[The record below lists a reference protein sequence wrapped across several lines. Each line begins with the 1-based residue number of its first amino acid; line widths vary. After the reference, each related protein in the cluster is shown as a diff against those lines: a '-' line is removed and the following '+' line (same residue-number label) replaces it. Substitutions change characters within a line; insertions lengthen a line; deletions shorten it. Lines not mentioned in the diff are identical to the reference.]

1 MKQTKLNLFSAL
13 LLLVTL
19 AFGQN
24 VWATTKTVTYTL
36 NRYAENLTDYLQ
48 LIHSGDTPFGGTTT
62 VQAQQMTNY
71 TSATFNLPDGFMFTF
86 TWGSG
91 QIVHVS
97 GGDGYYYCNNANV
110 RFGLVWNFSNRYVTN
125 FKVTDEN
132 GTPSTL
138 YQSGTANTNYNNSEQ
153 GETHYML
160 ATYAHFIKITITYAD
175 APTLGI
181 FESDGENA
189 YKIKSKDDLCH
200 LANYVNNG
208 HNNGSGV
215 TFRQTQNITCDNT
228 YTPIGT
234 SSYPFG
240 GTYDGQ
246 EYTINDITVSKNANN
261 IGFFGYI
268 DGGTV
273 KDLKIYNSTFTGIDN
288 VGAIAGTNHNGTI
301 QNCEVGSSTSG
312 DVKIQYVTNTTSNH
326 GGIVGSNSGTNASIL
341 GCKCRAQVI
350 GTDCSSA
357 SNYGGIAGYNQGT
370 IQDCLYLGNQVNGNN
385 CNGTLVG
392 QNAGTLTNNYYTNDS
407 MPGGVGIN
415 GQSSSNDSDGARRA
429 RKVTMGENVDL
440 IGSETTT
447 YSLSGITAIGTGS
460 YAMRYN
466 NLLYSGATQNL
477 SFNYTGLPALGYVF
491 GGFSATNGGTFSG
504 NILTMPANT
513 VNVTATFTDV
523 WGVSNNPAADG
534 TEAHPYLISDTTGLN
549 LLARNVNGT
558 HGYTA
563 NNFSGKYFKL
573 NNNISYSTAGSIYES
588 NYTAIGR
595 SSTSSFCGVFD
606 GGGNTI
612 YNIRICGNDDYQGLF
627 GWIDSY
633 PNNPGTVKDVRVK
646 QANIT
651 GGQNVGEIVGYLNG
665 DIENCLALSSSIN
678 GTGKVGAIVGYKATS
693 GHTCFGNYYV
703 GCTVS
708 GTSGATNVGIG
719 AEPGYGNDTPHDI
732 AGVRSVHLII
742 LNKEEGEDYSASG
755 NETVVIEGATYY
767 ASTSTITL
775 TYNADMP
782 EGFELRYYYNDGNED
797 HLVTSNDAYSFMM
810 PAATVNV
817 YTNFIP
823 IVYNISYDLAG
834 GALPSGQ
841 SNPATYT
848 VTQPSFT
855 LVNPVRTGYVF
866 AGWTGT
872 GLTEPTQTVTIAG
885 YSTGDREYTATWTD
899 VWGMTDGA
907 DGSEEH
913 PYVITNTAGLD
924 LLAKIVN
931 GTDGYNNNSFN
942 DKHFKLGADIDY
954 STKPLDANGENYTTI
969 GGYYNM
975 SYRDFHGTFDGDG
988 HTISGIRINK
998 TEDQNQSSRIG
1009 LFSKVSGTIKNLTL
1023 SNTHITGYIYVGG
1036 IAGYLNTN
1044 AKILN
1049 CHVTST
1055 VLLHAVQN
1063 NANCFGGIAGE
1074 NSANSMID
1082 GCSSSTTLS
1091 IEQGVTGCQ
1100 YFGGIVGHNDG
1111 TLQNCIVVGA
1121 TIPALHYTGSNADHD
1136 ASGAIVGFNEWTADV
1151 SFNYYSGVTIG
1162 GATTG
1167 IGVSGNDGNDDR
1179 HDITADNGA
1188 VPAYALSLGQHI
1200 FATPIPA
1207 ITHNNSDYY
1216 VVGTTVTLNADG
1228 YTMSGGFTVKDAQ
1241 NNDVPLSGDN
1251 TFVMPASDV
1260 TVSANLTLI
1269 DWKGSGT
1276 QGDPYII
1283 MYRSQLDLLAE
1294 RVNGGNEYD
1303 QTYFKLGADID
1314 YPHITAWNDA
1324 TSTENNFTV
1333 IGDVYHEI
1341 YGYWNTHIFNGVFD
1355 GDGHTISGI
1364 RIYRNGGTQADENHG
1379 LFGYVGQNGI
1389 VKNVTLSDVRITA
1402 ASYAGGIAGM
1412 NSNGTI
1418 ENCHVT
1424 GTVAIHAV
1432 DDCDAHGGIVGYN
1445 DEGIVRGCTS
1455 AATLSMA
1462 AGLMGCGDYGGIVG
1476 LNHGFDDI
1484 ATVENCLA
1492 VGVTVDAN
1500 YDAGAIFGSTET
1512 GNNYHSHNN
1521 YYYGCNAN
1529 GNTTNIGSGGGDIS
1543 DNNGAMPCYKLTLPT
1558 GVAAI
1563 DGCEQELINY
1573 QGNLYVT
1580 LGQMIFPYPV
1590 YGGYTISGASYND
1603 GQDHTITP
1611 DAMGYYAFEVTAAH
1625 DITVT
1630 VTWGDLPT
1638 WSGHGEENN
1647 PYLITNCAELNAL
1660 AIMVNSGNDYENQYF
1675 KLANDINYPHAT
1687 AWNDVTSTENNFTA
1701 IAADRAEFHGIFDG
1715 DGHTVS
1721 GIRIYKEGSSDADSY
1736 LGLFGT
1742 VNNGRVENLTVSGT
1756 RITGYRYVGGI
1767 AGIVSKPDDGSD
1779 HRYIANCHVTS
1790 SVAIHAVAN
1799 KTLYHGGIVGYVG
1812 IVDCSYCTSSA
1823 TLTIADGVT
1832 ECQYFG
1838 GIAGYSYQ
1846 NTYDCLAVDVTLSP
1860 GIQNSGAIVGGWHG
1874 SLKRNFY
1881 YNCHRSNNFSNI
1893 GTGNGDD
1900 NTNTLYGAYP
1910 ANAVSVTIP
1919 GYGDGNGGWA
1929 FIASPM
1935 DYLQTPHHVQ
1945 NLMATPTA
1953 HYDLY
1958 CFDQAVAG
1966 AEWQNYKAHAG
1977 IDSNDTIDFRIENG
1991 QGYLYANKEDATLT
2005 FLGKPNVE
2013 TESEIDLS
2021 YAEGK
2026 PLAGYN
2032 LVGNPYPVEAYADR
2046 PYYKMNATGDDV
2058 EVVVEY
2064 WANSIPACTGVVVVA
2079 TGANQK
2085 VVFSK
2090 TAPEAPSSSTGNN
2103 GSIQMTLTKANERGD
2118 AFQDKAVVSFNE
2130 GMQLGKF
2137 IFNEDHAKLY
2147 IPKDGND
2154 YAIVSAEAKGEIPVN
2169 FKAKKDGEY
2178 TLTISESLNS
2188 KFLILNYLH
2197 LIDNL
2202 TGANIDLLTTPSY
2215 TFTARND
2222 DYPSRFKLVFGNE
2235 NDNQNEN
2242 DNFAFISNGEIIVNG
2257 EGTLQVIDVLGRI
2270 IDSRDAARHVS
2281 TDAMVPGVYILRLIN
2296 GQNVKTQKIAIK

>member
-1 MKQTKLNLFSAL
+1 MKRTKLNLLTML
-13 LLLVTL
+13 LLLIVVGL
-19 AFGQN
+19 GQN
-24 VWATTKTVTYTL
+24 AWATTKTVTYTL
-36 NRYAENLTDYLQ
+36 NRYSENLTDYLQ
-48 LIHSGDTPFGGTTT
+48 LIHSGDTPFNGTTT
-62 VQAQQMTNY
+62 VQVQQMTNR

-97 GGDGYYYCNNANV
+97 SSGSNGYYYCGDANV
-110 RFGLVWNFSNRYVTN
+110 RFELLWNFSNRYVTN
-125 FKVTDEN
+125 FKVTDQN

-138 YQSGTANTNYNNSEQ
+138 YQNGTANTDYNNSEQ

-160 ATYAHFIKITITYAD
+160 AKNAPFAKITITYAD
-175 APTLGI
+175 APTLSI
-181 FESDGENA
+181 FEADGENA
-189 YKIKSKDDLCH
+189 YKIQDKDDLRH
-200 LANYVNNG
+200 LANYVNKG
-208 HNNGSGV
+208 HNSGSGV

-240 GTYDGQ
+240 DTYDGQ

-273 KDLKIYNSTFTGIDN
+273 KDLTIINSIFTGIDN

-301 QNCEVGSSTSG
+301 QNCVVGNGTS
-312 DVKIQYVTNTTSNH
+312 DVKIQFVTNTISNH
-326 GGIVGSNSGTNASIL
+326 GGIVGSNSGANASIL

-350 GTDCSSA
+350 GTDCPSA
-357 SNYGGIAGYNQGT
+357 SNYGGIAGYNEGT
-370 IQDCLYLGNQVNGNN
+370 IQDCLHMGNQVNGNN

-392 QNAGTLTNNYYTNDS
+392 QNAGTLTNNYYTYNG

-415 GQSSSNDSDGARRA
+415 GQSGSNDCDGARRA
-429 RKVTMGENVDL
+429 RTVTMGENVQL
-440 IGSETTT
+440 NGAETAT

-466 NLLYSGATQNL
+466 NLLYSGATQNIAF
-477 SFNYTGLPALGYVF
+477 SYNASPALGYVLS
-491 GGFSATNGGTFSG
+491 GFNATNGGTFSG
-504 NILTMPANT
+504 NILTMPNAD
-513 VNVTATFTDV
+513 VNVTAAFTDV

-534 TEAHPYLISDTTGLN
+534 TEAHPYIISDTTGLN

-708 GTSGATNVGIG
+708 GTSGATNVGVG
-719 AEPGYGNDTPHDI
+719 SEPGYGNNTPHDI

-742 LNKEEGEDYSASG
+742 LNMLEGEDFSASG
-755 NETVVIEGATYY
+755 TETVVIEGATYY

-797 HLVTSNDAYSFMM
+797 HLVTSNDAYSFTM
-810 PAATVNV
+810 PAATVYV
-817 YTNFIP
+817 FTNFIP
-823 IVYNISYDLAG
+823 IVYTISYDLAG

-855 LVNPVRTGYVF
+855 LVNPVRTGCLF

-885 YSTGDREYTATWTD
+885 YSTGDRSYTATWTD
-899 VWGMTDGA
+899 LWGIEDGA
-907 DGSEEH
+907 NGSEEH
-913 PYVITNTAGLD
+913 PYIITTTAGLD
-924 LLAKIVN
+924 LLAKMAN
-931 GTDGYNNNSFN
+931 GTDGYTIDNFHN
-942 DKHFKLGADIDY
+942 KYFKLGADIDY

-969 GGYYNM
+969 GGYPNGQ
-975 SYRDFHGTFDGDG
+975 YRYFLGTFDGDG
-988 HTISGIRINK
+988 HTVSGIRINK
-998 TEDQNQSSRIG
+998 EGSSDADSYLG
-1009 LFSKVSGTIKNLTL
+1009 LFGTLRGTLKNVNL
-1023 SNTHITGYIYVGG
+1023 SNAHITGYAYVGG
-1036 IAGYLNTN
+1036 LVGYIEGGTVMNCVTGGVTLNASQAGAYN
-1044 AKILN
+1044 
-1049 CHVTST
+1049 
-1055 VLLHAVQN
+1055 
-1063 NANCFGGIAGE
+1063 FGGIAGR
-1074 NSANSMID
+1074 N
-1082 GCSSSTTLS
+1082 
-1091 IEQGVTGCQ
+1091 TG
-1100 YFGGIVGHNDG
+1100 IM
-1111 TLQNCIVVGA
+1111 QNCIVVGA
-1121 TIPALHYTGSNADHD
+1121 TIPALHYTGSNEDHD
-1136 ASGAIVGFNEWTADV
+1136 ASGTIVGFNNWNAHV

-1200 FATPIPA
+1200 FATPTPA

-1241 NNDVPLSGDN
+1241 NNDVPLSGGN

-1269 DWKGSGT
+1269 DWSGSGT

-1314 YPHITAWNDA
+1314 YPHTTAWNDA

-1364 RIYRNGGTQADENHG
+1364 RIYRNGGTDADENQG
-1379 LFGYVGQNGI
+1379 LFGNVGLNGI
-1389 VKNVTLSDVRITA
+1389 VKNVTLTDVRITA
-1402 ASYAGGIAGM
+1402 ASYAGGISGNISM
-1412 NSNGTI
+1412 GTI
-1418 ENCHVT
+1418 ENCHIT

-1432 DDCDAHGGIVGYN
+1432 VNCYSHGGIVGFN
-1445 DEGIVRGCTS
+1445 ENGTVRGCTS
-1455 AATLSMA
+1455 AATLSKA
-1462 AGLMGCGDYGGIVG
+1462 ADLLYCGEYGGIVG
-1476 LNHGFDDI
+1476 NNQGNN
-1484 ATVENCLA
+1484 ATVEDCLA
-1492 VGVTVDAN
+1492 VGVTVNAN
-1500 YDAGAIFGSTET
+1500 YNAGAIFGYTET
-1512 GNNYHSHNN
+1512 NYYDYHHGNN

-1529 GNTTNIGSGGGDIS
+1529 GNTSNIGYGGGDIGNH
-1543 DNNGAMPCYKLTLPT
+1543 DGAAPCYKLTLPT

-1580 LGQMIFPYPV
+1580 VGQTVFLYPV
-1590 YGGYTISGASYND
+1590 YEGYIIGGVSYND
-1603 GQDHTITP
+1603 GENHTITP
-1611 DAMGYYAFEVTAAH
+1611 NAMGYYAFEVTTAH
-1625 DITVT
+1625 DITVS
-1630 VTWGDLPT
+1630 VIWNDIPN
-1638 WSGHGEENN
+1638 WSGHGEEDN

-1675 KLANDINYPHAT
+1675 KLANDINYPHTT
-1687 AWNDVTSTENNFTA
+1687 AWNDVTSTENNFTT
-1701 IAADRAEFHGIFDG
+1701 IGGYDRGFKGTFDG

-1742 VNNGRVENLTVSGT
+1742 VNNGRVENLTVSDT

-1799 KTLYHGGIVGYVG
+1799 KTRYHGGVVGYVG
-1812 IVDCSYCTSSA
+1812 YVDCSYCTSSA

-1838 GIAGYSYQ
+1838 GIAGYSYY
-1846 NTYDCLAVDVTLSP
+1846 NTYDCLAVDVTMSA
-1860 GIQNSGAIVGGWHG
+1860 GIQNSGAIVGGWEGGLRH
-1874 SLKRNFY
+1874 NFY

-1893 GTGNGDD
+1893 GTGTGDK
-1900 NTNTLYGAYP
+1900 NTNNTYGAYP
-1910 ANAVSVTIP
+1910 ANAFSVTIP

-1945 NLMATPTA
+1945 NLIATPAA

-1991 QGYLYANKEDATLT
+1991 QGYLYANKEDVTLT

-2013 TESEIDLS
+2013 TVSEIDLS
-2021 YAEGK
+2021 YTEGK

-2032 LVGNPYPVEAYADR
+2032 LVGNPFTVAAYADR
-2046 PYYKMNATGDDV
+2046 PYYKMNAAGTDV
-2058 EVVVEY
+2058 EVVESY
-2064 WANSIPACTGVVVVA
+2064 WTNSIPACTGVVVVA
-2079 TGANQK
+2079 TGANQS
-2085 VVFSK
+2085 VTFST
-2090 TAPEAPSSSTGNN
+2090 TAPEAPAASTGDN

-2118 AFQDKAVVSFNE
+2118 AFQDKAIVSFNE
-2130 GMQLGKF
+2130 GSELGKF
-2137 IFNEDHAKLY
+2137 YFGEQDANIY

-2154 YAIVSAEAKGEIPVN
+2154 YAIVSAEAHGEIPVN
-2169 FKAKKDGEY
+2169 FKAKENGEY
-2178 TLTISESLNS
+2178 TLTFSVRSS
-2188 KFLILNYLH
+2188 H
-2197 LIDNL
+2197 LSVLRFIDNL
-2202 TGANIDLLTTPSY
+2202 TGANVDLLVEPSY
-2215 TFTARND
+2215 TFEAKTT
-2222 DYPSRFKLVFGNE
+2222 DYASRFKLVFANENENQNENQNE
-2235 NDNQNEN
+2235 NDNDNEN
-2242 DNFAFISNGEIIVNG
+2242 DNFAFLDASGNLIVNG
-2257 EGTLQVIDVLGRI
+2257 TGTIQVVDILGRVLFSKELSI
-2270 IDSRDAARHVS
+2270 FNSQLSIFNS
-2281 TDAMVPGVYILRLIN
+2281 PGVYVLRLIN
-2296 GQNVKTQKIAIK
+2296 GENNKTQKIIIK

>member
-1 MKQTKLNLFSAL
+1 MENSY
-13 LLLVTL
+13 TL
-19 AFGQN
+19 KRIFAAMMFIVAMTFGQSA
-24 VWATTKTVTYTL
+24 WGTTKTVTYRITDISLSSGASGYNIVFTRTSGTPFETSAPTTYTVYVSMSSIAQTTGGSGYISVQLADGFQLSVSWSSGSDIRFMSNCIYPNASDKYITYSVSCSNDNYYVTHVMMTGYNSNYQQGLLQPYPHNNEPIDYDYNSVL
-36 NRYAENLTDYLQ
+36 NFQQSYMSRYA
-48 LIHSGDTPFGGTTT
+48 F
-62 VQAQQMTNY
+62 
-71 TSATFNLPDGFMFTF
+71 
-86 TWGSG
+86 G
-91 QIVHVS
+91 QITV
-97 GGDGYYYCNNANV
+97 
-110 RFGLVWNFSNRYVTN
+110 
-125 FKVTDEN
+125 
-132 GTPSTL
+132 
-138 YQSGTANTNYNNSEQ
+138 
-153 GETHYML
+153 
-160 ATYAHFIKITITYAD
+160 TYAD
-175 APTLGI
+175 APTLDF

-189 YKIKSKDDLCH
+189 YKINSKDDLRH
-200 LANYVNNG
+200 LANYVNKG
-208 HNNGSGV
+208 HNSGSGV

-234 SSYPFG
+234 GSYPFG
-240 GTYDGQ
+240 DTYDGQ

-273 KDLKIYNSTFTGIDN
+273 KDLTIINSTFTGIDN

-301 QNCEVGSSTSG
+301 QNCVVGNGLS
-312 DVKIQYVTNTTSNH
+312 DVKIQFVTNTTSNH
-326 GGIVGSNSGTNASIL
+326 GGIVGSNSGANASIL

-350 GTDCSSA
+350 GTECPSA
-357 SNYGGIAGYNQGT
+357 SNYGGIAGYNEGT
-370 IQDCLYLGNQVNGNN
+370 IQDCLHMGNQVNGNN
-385 CNGTLVG
+385 YNGTLVG
-392 QNAGTLTNNYYTNDS
+392 QNAGTLINNYYTYNG

-415 GQSSSNDSDGARRA
+415 GQSSSNDCDGARRA
-429 RKVTMGENVDL
+429 RTVTMGEKVALN
-440 IGSETTT
+440 GAETAT

-460 YAMRYN
+460 YAMLYN
-466 NLLYSGATQNL
+466 NLLYSGATQSLTFSYNA
-477 SFNYTGLPALGYVF
+477 LPALGYVF

-534 TEAHPYLISDTTGLN
+534 TEAHPYLIYDTTGLN

-558 HGYTA
+558 SGYTA
-563 NNFSGKYFKL
+563 NKFSGKYFKL
-573 NNNISYSTAGSIYES
+573 NNNISYSTVGINYNES

-606 GGGNTI
+606 GGGNTV

-633 PNNPGTVKDVRVK
+633 PNNPGTVKNVRVK

-678 GTGKVGAIVGYKATS
+678 GTSRVGAIAGYKATS

-719 AEPGYGNDTPHDI
+719 GEPGYGNDTPHDI

-742 LNKEEGEDYSASG
+742 LNMLEDEDYSASG
-755 NETVVIEGATYY
+755 SETVVIEGATYY

-775 TYNADMP
+775 TYNAEIP

-797 HLVTSNDAYSFMM
+797 HLVTSNDEYSFTM

-855 LVNPVRTGYVF
+855 LVNPMRTGCLF

-899 VWGMTDGA
+899 LWGIEDGA
-907 DGSEEH
+907 NGSEEH
-913 PYVITNTAGLD
+913 PYIITTTAGLD

-942 DKHFKLGADIDY
+942 NKHFKLGADIDY

-969 GGYYNM
+969 GGIPNGQ
-975 SYRDFHGTFDGDG
+975 YRYFSGTFDGNG
-988 HTISGIRINK
+988 HTVSGIRINK
-998 TEDQNQSSRIG
+998 EGSSDADSYLG
-1009 LFSKVSGTIKNLTL
+1009 LFGTVRGTVKNVNL
-1023 SNTHITGYIYVGG
+1023 SNAHITGYAYVGG
-1036 IAGYLNTN
+1036 LVGYIEGGTVMNCVTGGVTLNASQAGAYN
-1044 AKILN
+1044 
-1049 CHVTST
+1049 
-1055 VLLHAVQN
+1055 
-1063 NANCFGGIAGE
+1063 FGGIAGR
-1074 NSANSMID
+1074 
-1082 GCSSSTTLS
+1082 
-1091 IEQGVTGCQ
+1091 
-1100 YFGGIVGHNDG
+1100 NDG
-1111 TLQNCIVVGA
+1111 TMQNCIVVGA
-1121 TIPALHYTGSNADHD
+1121 TIPALHYTGSNWDRD
-1136 ASGAIVGFNEWTADV
+1136 ASGAIVGFNDWSAHV

-1167 IGVSGNDGNDDR
+1167 VGVSGNDGNDAR

-1188 VPAYALSLGQHI
+1188 VPANALSLGQHI
-1200 FATPIPA
+1200 FATPTPA

-1216 VVGTTVTLNADG
+1216 LVGTTITLNADG

-1241 NNDVPLSGDN
+1241 NNDVPLSGGN

-1260 TVSANLTLI
+1260 TVSANLTII

-1294 RVNGGNEYD
+1294 RVNSGNEYD

-1341 YGYWNTHIFNGVFD
+1341 YGYWNTHMFNGVFD

-1364 RIYRNGGTQADENHG
+1364 RIYRNGGTHADENQG
-1379 LFGYVGQNGI
+1379 LFGYVDQNGI

-1402 ASYAGGIAGM
+1402 ASYAGGIAGV

-1432 DDCDAHGGIVGYN
+1432 VDCDLHGGIVGFN
-1445 DEGIVRGCTS
+1445 ENGTVRDCTS

-1462 AGLMGCGDYGGIVG
+1462 AGLTECDYYGGIVG
-1476 LNHGFDDI
+1476 FNYEFEGNV
-1484 ATVENCLA
+1484 TVENCLA
-1492 VGVTVDAN
+1492 VGVTVNAN
-1500 YDAGAIFGSTET
+1500 YYAGAIFGFTET
-1512 GNNYHSHNN
+1512 GNNNCYNN
-1521 YYYGCNAN
+1521 YYYGCDAN
-1529 GNTTNIGSGGGDIS
+1529 GNTSNIGFGGGDIS
-1543 DNNGAMPCYKLTLPT
+1543 DNNFAVPCYKLSLPT
-1558 GVAAI
+1558 GLTARDDV
-1563 DGCEQELINY
+1563 DNELICY

-1580 LGQMIFPYPV
+1580 VGQMIFPYPV
-1590 YGGYTISGASYND
+1590 YGGYTISGATYND
-1603 GQDHTITP
+1603 GQEHTITP
-1611 DAMGYYAFEVTAAH
+1611 DAMGYYAFEVTTAH
-1625 DITVT
+1625 DITVS
-1630 VTWGDLPT
+1630 VTWGDIPN
-1638 WSGHGEENN
+1638 WSGHGEEDN

-1660 AIMVNSGNDYENQYF
+1660 AIMVNSGNDYDGYYF
-1675 KLANDINYPHAT
+1675 KLGADIDYPHAT
-1687 AWNDVTSTENNFTA
+1687 AWNDATSTENNFTT
-1701 IAADRAEFHGIFDG
+1701 IATDPAEFHGIFDG

-1721 GIRIYKEGSSDADSY
+1721 GIRIYKDGDTNADRTQ
-1736 LGLFGT
+1736 GLFGT
-1742 VNNGRVENLTVSGT
+1742 VNNGRIENLTVSDT
-1756 RITGYRYVGGI
+1756 RITGYDYVGGI
-1767 AGIVSKPDDGSD
+1767 AGIVSEPNNGSD

-1799 KTLYHGGIVGYVG
+1799 KTRYHGGIVGDVG

-1823 TLTIADGVT
+1823 TLTVADGVT

-1846 NTYDCLAVDVTLSP
+1846 NAHDCLAVDVTMSP
-1860 GIQNSGAIVGGWHG
+1860 DIQYSGAIVGGWHG
-1874 SLKRNFY
+1874 SLRRNFY
-1881 YNCHRSNNFSNI
+1881 HNCHRGDNFSNI
-1893 GTGNGDD
+1893 ATGNGDI
-1900 NTNTLYGAYP
+1900 NTNNNYNAYP
-1910 ANAVSVTIP
+1910 ANAVSVSIP
-1919 GYGDGNGGWA
+1919 GYGDGNGKWA

-1935 DYLQTPHHVQ
+1935 NYTMTPHHVQ
-1945 NLMATPTA
+1945 NLMNTTAT

-1958 CFDQAVAG
+1958 RFDQGIAG

-1977 IDSNDTIDFRIENG
+1977 IDSNDDIEFRIENG
-1991 QGYLYANKEDATLT
+1991 LGYLYANKEDVTLT

-2021 YAEGK
+2021 YTEGK

-2032 LVGNPYPVEAYADR
+2032 LVGNPFTVAAYADR
-2046 PYYKMNATGDDV
+2046 PYYKMNAAGADV
-2058 EVVVEY
+2058 EAVESY

-2079 TGANQK
+2079 NGADEH
-2085 VVFSK
+2085 VTFST
-2090 TAPEAPSSSTGNN
+2090 TAPEAPAASTGNN
-2103 GSIQMTLTKANERGD
+2103 GSLQMTLTKANERGD

-2130 GMQLGKF
+2130 GMQLSKF
-2137 IFNEDHAKLY
+2137 IFNDDHAKLY
-2147 IPKDGND
+2147 LPKND
-2154 YAIVSAEAKGEIPVN
+2154 KNYAIISSDKQEEIPVY
-2169 FKAKKDGEY
+2169 FKAKESGIFSISFEGTDLKNVKLTDKIEDLTVDLNADG
-2178 TLTISESLNS
+2178 
-2188 KFLILNYLH
+2188 
-2197 LIDNL
+2197 
-2202 TGANIDLLTTPSY
+2202 SY
-2215 TFTARND
+2215 TFIGAPSDRRDRFVIRFESSAGQETSEVFAYQNGND
-2222 DYPSRFKLVFGNE
+2222 L
-2235 NDNQNEN
+2235 
-2242 DNFAFISNGEIIVNG
+2242 IVNG
-2257 EGTLQVIDVLGRI
+2257 EGELQIFDVMGRNVMNLRVNGMETMCTSTLQ
-2270 IDSRDAARHVS
+2270 
-2281 TDAMVPGVYILRLIN
+2281 TGVYIMKLN
-2296 GQNVKTQKIAIK
+2296 GMTQKIVIR